1 MAAEVFGRTCEH
13 QEADLFGEFNEAVQ
27 FEDLE
32 VRSLGVELNVDF
44 LSEVLDF
51 FERNVVF
58 ETEVFQKL
66 IEIGRTDEYAF
77 LCDLIKVLWDLAFL
91 VSWVETK
98 DELQSLLI
106 GLEEPF
112 EGGHVSVFF
121 GLSGVVGDS

>member
-1 MAAEVFGRTCEH
+1 LLVNLVLCSKEPEIGEGFFEHHGEGMAAEVFGRTCEH

-91 VSWVETK
+91 VS
-98 DELQSLLI
+98 
-106 GLEEPF
+106 
-112 EGGHVSVFF
+112 
-121 GLSGVVGDS
+121 